1 MTRANQIKRLIDVKR
16 EGNKKYPM
24 QPQPQPQPQ
33 PQFETMATRNYMFY

>member
-16 EGNKKYPM
+16 EGNKKYQM

-33 PQFETMATRNYMFY
+33 FKTMATRNYMFY

>member
-16 EGNKKYPM
+16 EGNKKYQM
-24 QPQPQPQPQ
+24 QPQPQPQ

>member
-16 EGNKKYPM
+16 EGNKKYQM
-24 QPQPQPQPQ
+24 QPQPQLQ